1 MDSVLRRFV
10 DAIEEA
16 EAERELNSLLE
27 HHALPLANAI
37 VSRKLRTYR
46 QNSGQSDVQDRDDVI
61 ADAMMMLVQR
71 LQAARSEAN
80 RPPIEH
86 FESYAAAVILSAC
99 AHHIRRRY
107 PERARLKGRLRYVLS
122 TERRLAL
129 WTTADHELVCGLAE
143 WRGRSANLVAEH
155 ALHRAIE
162 KTERP
167 WVEMSRPD
175 LTAATVEAVRAAGGP
190 VDFEVLVGAVTGAA
204 GVVEPRAL
212 GDASVLP
219 SDEPSQE
226 VLMDQRRFL
235 TRVWDEV
242 RQLPLR
248 QRLALLLNLRD
259 ANGAGLLWL
268 LPVAGIATLRQIA
281 SILEIPD
288 GEFARLWGDLP
299 LDDATIGLR
308 LGCNRQQV
316 INLRMAARKRLL
328 NRVAGLV
335 SWAEGPRG
343 RRANLTRVSASLKGN
358 M

>member
-10 DAIEEA
+10 DATDEA
-16 EAERELNSLLE
+16 EAERELNSVLE
-27 HHALPLANAI
+27 HYALPLANAI

-46 QNSGQSDVQDRDDVI
+46 RDTGRSDVQDREDVI

-86 FESYAAAVILSAC
+86 FDRYAAAVILSAC

-107 PERARLKGRLRYVLS
+107 PERARLKSRLRYVLS

-129 WTTADHELVCGLAE
+129 WTTVDHELVCGLAE
-143 WRGRSANLVAEH
+143 WRGRPADFVAEH
-155 ALHRAIE
+155 ALHHAIE
-162 KTERP
+162 TTERR
-167 WVEMSRPD
+167 WVEMSRRD
-175 LTAATVEAVRAAGGP
+175 LTAAAVDAVRAAGGP
-190 VDFEVLVGAVTGAA
+190 VDFEALVGAAAA
-204 GVVEPRAL
+204 GVLEPRAA
-212 GDASVLP
+212 GDASILP
-219 SDEPSQE
+219 SDELSQE
-226 VLMDQRRFL
+226 VVMDQRRFL

-281 SILEIPD
+281 TVVEIPD
-288 GEFARLWGDLP
+288 GEFARLWRELP

-316 INLRMAARKRLL
+316 INLRMAARKRLM
-328 NRVAGLV
+328 NRVAGVV

-343 RRANLTRVSASLKGN
+343 RPANLTRVSASLRGGT
-358 M
+358 